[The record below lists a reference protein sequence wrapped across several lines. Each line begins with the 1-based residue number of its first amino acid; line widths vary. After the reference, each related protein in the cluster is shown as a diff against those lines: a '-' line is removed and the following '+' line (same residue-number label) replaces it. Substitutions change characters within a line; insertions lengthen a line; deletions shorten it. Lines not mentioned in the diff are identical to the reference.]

1 MIRDLLLKDW
11 GWKMFS
17 LLLAAAIWL
26 TVHRILE
33 PENALLAGRTS
44 TLTFDT
50 LTIQPVSSTSDVRF
64 YRVVPPVVWVTVS
77 GPPEVMNQLQ
87 QSQVEA
93 EVNLTGAV
101 GATAPVDIIAPPNVT
116 LVAVEPQTVS
126 ILAPAKP

>member
-1 MIRDLLLKDW
+1 
-11 GWKMFS
+11 MFS

-50 LTIQPVSSTSDVRF
+50 LTVQPVSSTSDVRF
-64 YRVVPPVVWVTVS
+64 YRVVPPVVRVTVS

>member
-44 TLTFDT
+44 IVTFDT
-50 LTIQPVSSTSDVRF
+50 LTVQPVSSTSDVRF
-64 YRVVPPVVWVTVS
+64 YRVMPSVVRVTVS
-77 GPPEVMNQLQ
+77 GPPEVVNKLQ

-93 EVNLTGAV
+93 EVNLTAAV
-101 GATAPVDIIAPPNVT
+101 GATAPVDIITPPNVT
-116 LVAVEPQTVS
+116 LVSVEPQTVS
-126 ILAPAKP
+126 ISAPAKP

>member
-1 MIRDLLLKDW
+1 MIRDLLIKDW

-44 TLTFDT
+44 IVTFDT
-50 LTIQPVSSTSDVRF
+50 LTVQPVSSTSDVRF
-64 YRVVPPVVWVTVS
+64 YRVMPSVVRVTVS
-77 GPPEVMNQLQ
+77 GPPEVMDKLQ

-93 EVNLTGAV
+93 EVNLTAAV
-101 GATAPVDIIAPPNVT
+101 GATAPVDIITPPNVT

-126 ILAPAKP
+126 IRAPARP

>member
-50 LTIQPVSSTSDVRF
+50 LTVQPVSSTSDVRF
-64 YRVVPPVVWVTVS
+64 YRVVPPVVRVTVS

-116 LVAVEPQTVS
+116 LVAVEPQTAS

>member
-50 LTIQPVSSTSDVRF
+50 LTVQPVSSTSDVRF
-64 YRVVPPVVWVTVS
+64 YRVEPAVVRVTVS
-77 GPPEVMNQLQ
+77 GPPEVMNLLQ

-93 EVNLTGAV
+93 EVNLSGAV
-101 GATAPVDIIAPPNVT
+101 GATAPVDIITPPNVT

>member
-44 TLTFDT
+44 IVTFDT
-50 LTIQPVSSTSDVRF
+50 LTVQPVSSTSDVRF
-64 YRVVPPVVWVTVS
+64 YRVMPSVVRVTVS
-77 GPPEVMNQLQ
+77 GPPEVMDKLQ

-93 EVNLTGAV
+93 EVNLTTAV
-101 GATAPVDIIAPPNVT
+101 GATAPVDIITPANVT
-116 LVAVEPQTVS
+116 LVSVEPQTVS
-126 ILAPAKP
+126 IRAPAKP